1 MSEQL
6 DNRTIRDSISGFDAE
21 AIRSGAAFG
30 LLEDAGDELTRE
42 RILSALKA
50 RAAAVG
56 IKACEFTAMA
66 KAAKNDLKRKEAE
79 AKKEAARRKAKDEI
93 EAAKAEQGTL
103 EGLAE
108 MMTDGAAPDFGG
120 YICTERSVLSSGS
133 QGQVY
138 EVIGHPLFP
147 TARYVN
153 IETGSELLDLSYK
166 MDGRWKKVRLVD
178 RKTISQAKT
187 ITALSEYGLD
197 ITSENAR
204 DVVVY
209 LADMD
214 KRNRGHIEKKETV
227 GHLGWVEG
235 RGFSPYIDGVEYD
248 CGGKFADAYAAVHEK
263 GSFEVWKETAARIM
277 TDPVCLPARIVL
289 AASVASVL
297 LKWTSGQPFMV
308 HLWSA
313 ESGTG
318 KTIAA
323 MLAASVWADPTI
335 GRYMRSM
342 NATKVA
348 NEQLAGFCNNLPLI
362 LDELQTI
369 QKNADFD
376 DVIYMLCEGTG
387 KARGS
392 RDGGLREQSKWL
404 NTIITNGEQP
414 ISTEARAGAV
424 NRVISI
430 EADGEIIPGGK
441 EGMSE
446 IADTLRE
453 NYGHAGRML
462 VNRIL
467 EVKDFREL
475 IRTAYN
481 HNMKKL
487 AQEVTGKQANY
498 GAALLVGDAM
508 LCTIIFEG
516 RFRPL
521 RAKDI
526 LPYLATA
533 EMVDTNEKVRDWLVG
548 WVVTNIAR
556 FRDDRNSEQEEI
568 KGPVYGRIAVN
579 GDVMILKSV
588 LVEQMA
594 GRGRVPAA
602 FMRWCS
608 TKGFLCTNHSDT
620 NRHWDVWASIPGVA
634 QSSPVYWFKASMFV
648 DQGKKTD
655 EGTVV
660 NVALPF

>member
-1 MSEQL
+1 MTDSL
-6 DNRTIRDSISGFDAE
+6 DNSTILETISGYDAGM
-21 AIRSGAAFG
+21 ILNGKAFA
-30 LLEDAGDELTRE
+30 LLESVDDELTRE
-42 RILSALKA
+42 RIIACLKQ
-50 RAAAVG
+50 RAVAVG
-56 IKACEFTAMA
+56 IKKGEFDTLA
-66 KAAKNDLKRKEAE
+66 KAAKNDLRRRAAE
-79 AKKEAARRKAKDEI
+79 EKKA
-93 EAAKAEQGTL
+93 AEQAKREEGLRNANSQGAL

-108 MMTDGAAPDFGG
+108 MMTDGVTPDFGS
-120 YICTERSVLSSGS
+120 YICTDRSVMASGP
-133 QGQVY
+133 QGQIY

-153 IETGSELLDLSYK
+153 VETGSELLDLSYK

-178 RKTISQAKT
+178 RKVISQAKT

-204 DVVVY
+204 DVVTY
-209 LADMD
+209 LAEMD
-214 KRNRGHIEKKETV
+214 RRNRDHIVKKETV

-248 CGGKFADAYAAVHEK
+248 SGGKFADAYAAVREK
-263 GSFEVWKETAARIM
+263 GSFDKWKETAAKIM
-277 TDPVCLPARIVL
+277 TDPACLPARIVL

-297 LKWTSGQPFMV
+297 LKWTSNQPFIV
-308 HLWSA
+308 HLWSS

-318 KTIAA
+318 KTVSA

-362 LDELQTI
+362 LDELQTV
-369 QKNADFD
+369 QKTTDFD
-376 DVIYMLCEGTG
+376 EIIYMLCEGTG
-387 KARGS
+387 KARGA
-392 RDGGLREQSKWL
+392 RDGGLREQTRWL
-404 NTIITNGEQP
+404 NTVIMNGEQP
-414 ISTEARAGAV
+414 ISTDSRAGAV

-430 EADGEIIPGGK
+430 EAEGEIIPGGK

-446 IADTLRE
+446 YAEVLRE
-453 NYGHAGRML
+453 NYGHAGKMI
-462 VNRIL
+462 VNRIQTVPNFP
-467 EVKDFREL
+467 EV

-487 AQEVTGKQANY
+487 AHEVTGKQANY

-508 LCTIIFEG
+508 LCTIVFNG
-516 RFRPL
+516 KFKPL
-521 RAKDI
+521 LSKDI

-533 EMVDTNEKVRDWLVG
+533 EMVDTNEKIKEWLVG
-548 WVVTNIAR
+548 WVVSNIAR
-556 FRDDRNSEQEEI
+556 FRDDRNNELEEI
-568 KGPVYGRIAVN
+568 KGPVYGRIAAN

-588 LVEQMA
+588 LTEQMA
-594 GRGRVPAA
+594 NRGRVPTA
-602 FMRWCS
+602 FMRWCENH
-608 TKGFLCTNHSDT
+608 GFLYTNHSET
-620 NRHWDVWASIPGVA
+620 NRHWDVWASIPGVV
-634 QSSPVYWFKASMFV
+634 QSSPVYWFKAAMFV

-660 NVALPF
+660 NIATPF